1 MQSVFELIK
10 TSVAGKVDLW
20 GPSIDRSICPP
31 VLSTREE
38 ELPVAPPP
46 RGLRAGGEEALVG
59 GFGGGGAMETYRRR
73 RSGDRGVW
81 SSCVAA
87 VTLAAAAALWVGM
100 VAQCVVADHEEVSL
114 GAAVAN
120 SKYFRHMTF
129 PNHQVEGVV
138 STERRTE
145 RAESNVSSVHLCLF
159 CLCDIVRQLACSGCV
174 VVVLWVP
181 CLVAF
186 LLPFLFGV
194 LWSN

>member
-129 PNHQVEGVV
+129 PNHHQVEGVV
-138 STERRTE
+138 STTERRAE
-145 RAESNVSSVHLCLF
+145 RAESHVSSVGSLVLVF
-159 CLCDIVRQLACSGCV
+159 CCGDRCVCFAC
-174 VVVLWVP
+174 
-181 CLVAF
+181 AA
-186 LLPFLFGV
+186 LFG
-194 LWSN
+194 S